1 MIVAL
6 CILGYCLGIWIASF
20 VMGMTNNSSS
30 AMDDIEW
37 VMAVLW
43 PIMLLCLA
51 ISGIG
56 IFIAWLW
63 SFTPGKPTI
72 QKTLYNLSLVFQP
85 YVLGKKLTKWG
96 NARLEKKRKEAARG
110 AEEAK
115 KAEGDATNGQ

>member
-56 IFIAWLW
+56 VFLAWLW

-72 QKTLYNLSLVFQP
+72 QKTLYNMSLVFQP
-85 YVLGKKLTKWG
+85 YVLGKKLNKWG
-96 NARLEKKRKEAARG
+96 NTRLEKKQKEAAQR

-115 KAEGDATNGQ
+115 KAEGEATNGQ

>member
-6 CILGYCLGIWIASF
+6 CILGYCLGVWIASF

-30 AMDDIEW
+30 PMDDMEW

-56 IFIAWLW
+56 VFLAWLW

-72 QKTLYNLSLVFQP
+72 QKTLYNMSLVFQP
-85 YVLGKKLTKWG
+85 YVLGKKLEKWYD
-96 NARLEKKRKEAARG
+96 ARWERKQKDAAQKVEGEA
-110 AEEAK
+110 
-115 KAEGDATNGQ
+115 DDGQ